1 MENKNYWGL
10 VVEEYEVFSFGTDS
24 YDGRGGFVECALPPL
39 LEVVDGVKKAFGG
52 EVAGI
57 DVDNGDLLSYEG
69 AELRGSRAGE
79 DFAVVGEHAYG
90 EALAVVLHEQ
100 TDIAQCVTL
109 AQSCGAEDA
118 YFSGAFAFHV
128 GHGLCQVVGFLLGNL
143 VDEVGALLTH
153 LFGKR
158 IAVADNGCG
167 GAAFGNKSVGCS
179 IATHDGESA
188 VQLSKRKGMGG
199 VIAVGKD
206 DYFLHGGGRGKQ

>member
-1 MENKNYWGL
+1 MDGD
-10 VVEEYEVFSFGTDS
+10 SGTNC
-24 YDGRGGFVECALPPL
+24 FVECALPPL
-39 LEVVDGVKKAFGG
+39 LEVVDGVKKTFGG
-52 EVAGI
+52 EVAGV

-69 AELRGSRAGE
+69 GELRGSRAGA

-118 YFSGAFAFHV
+118 YFAGAFVFHV
-128 GHGLCQVVGFLLGNL
+128 GHGLCQVVGFLLCNL
-143 VDEVGALLTH
+143 VDEVGTFLTH
-153 LFGKR
+153 LFGQG

-167 GAAFGNKSVGCS
+167 DAAFGNESVGCAV
-179 IATHDGESA
+179 ATHDGESA
-188 VQLSKRKGMGG
+188 VQLCKRKRMGG

-206 DYFLHGGGRGKQ
+206 DYFLHGDGRGKQ